1 MSVLDWA
8 WRSARSG
15 LAGVRAPLLTL
26 LALGQTRSKHS
37 GVISGFSSLV
47 VRQGGFDPRV
57 AAPLRDLFEER
68 NDVDY
73 GLEDPTADEARK
85 RRAQARRFV
94 DEVERW
100 IESQGASGS

>member
-1 MSVLDWA
+1 
-8 WRSARSG
+8 
-15 LAGVRAPLLTL
+15 LAL

-73 GLEDPTADEARK
+73 GLEDPTTDEAGERL
-85 RRAQARRFV
+85 AQAQRFV
-94 DEVERW
+94 DEVKRW
-100 IESQGASGS
+100 IERGRTSSD